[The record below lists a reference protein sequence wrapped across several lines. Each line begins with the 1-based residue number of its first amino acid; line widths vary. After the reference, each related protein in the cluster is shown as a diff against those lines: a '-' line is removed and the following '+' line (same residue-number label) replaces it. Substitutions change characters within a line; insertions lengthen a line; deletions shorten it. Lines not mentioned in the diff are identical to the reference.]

1 MEQQIE
7 ELMKQVE
14 IVAKEKTLFRNY
26 QAKQALTL
34 CTRILKIASSIMTEE
49 QTEMPLFQEIDEE
62 ISDAMILNGLKIMAS
77 NYSSHQMAQKGL
89 GGVGGRPKVDTMY
102 LFYKSICF
110 PAELKFSKTRKIE
123 KLTDFDLVGQTT
135 QYAFWKQVAAGTQK
149 QMIFKTSEMFTFK
162 KSEQENHNI

>member
-14 IVAKEKTLFRNY
+14 ILSKEKTLFRNY
-26 QAKQALTL
+26 QAKQALNL
-34 CTRILKIASSIMTEE
+34 CTRILKLAEQQLTETQE
-49 QTEMPLFQEIDEE
+49 NVPLFQEIDEG
-62 ISDAMILNGLKIMAS
+62 ISDAMIVNGLKIMAS
-77 NYSSHQMAQKGL
+77 NYSSHQMAEKGL
-89 GGVGGRPKVDTMY
+89 GGIGGRPKTDAMY

-110 PAELKFSKTRKIE
+110 PAELRFSKTRKIE
-123 KLTDFDLVGQTT
+123 KITDFDLVGQTT

-162 KSEQENHNI
+162 KLK